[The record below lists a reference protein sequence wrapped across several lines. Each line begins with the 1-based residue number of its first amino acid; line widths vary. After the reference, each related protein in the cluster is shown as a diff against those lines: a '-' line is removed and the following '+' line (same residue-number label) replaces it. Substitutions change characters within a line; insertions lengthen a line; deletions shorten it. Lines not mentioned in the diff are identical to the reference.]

1 MGNQHFK
8 FAFRL
13 KDGRTF
19 DSAYHLVGAAH
30 QTNADFN
37 RIKPDVTRVEIASSG
52 TRLRG
57 IRFTDSTNYK
67 LKIGKMKS
75 SRDTYLT
82 YFHEFA

>member
-1 MGNQHFK
+1 MGNQDFR

-19 DSAYHLVGAAH
+19 DSAYHLVGAEY

-57 IRFTDSTNYK
+57 ICLSDGTNYK

-75 SRDTYLT
+75 SRDTYQT
-82 YFHEFA
+82 YFHEFG